1 MNRIA
6 RKYEEAVDG
15 AQQKLERH
23 PPQTRRL
30 VVGVAAGLC
39 FCWPLWRFPYG
50 GPFSVLLSFVGLT
63 VLSWEFQFART
74 LRSEAKTRVD
84 QARSNLSKRGK

>member
-1 MNRIA
+1 MSRIA

-15 AQQKLERH
+15 AQRKLERY

-30 VVGVAAGLC
+30 VVGVAAGLV
-39 FCWPLWRFPYG
+39 FLLAALAVPIP

-74 LRSEAKTRVD
+74 LRNKVKTRVD
-84 QARSNLSKRGK
+84 QARSKLSKRGK